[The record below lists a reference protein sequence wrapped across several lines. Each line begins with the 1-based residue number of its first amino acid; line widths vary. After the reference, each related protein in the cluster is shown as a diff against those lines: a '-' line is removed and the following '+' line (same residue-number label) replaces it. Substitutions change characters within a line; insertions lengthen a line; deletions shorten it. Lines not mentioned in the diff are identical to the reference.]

1 MENKEGAPSEPP
13 SENTA
18 PNLLAERDALIA
30 EKTELQ
36 NLLLRQRADFE
47 NFRRRTEK
55 ERMESS
61 EYAAMEAVRA
71 ILSVLDD
78 FERALTVPCA
88 DAEYVRG
95 MELIYQRTQETLKK
109 LGLEPLD
116 AVGQKFDPH
125 LHHAIDMVSTEEAE
139 DQTVLAAFQRGY
151 NFKGRNL
158 RPAMVKVAVR

>member
-1 MENKEGAPSEPP
+1 MENKEAASSEPAAEQ
-13 SENTA
+13 SA

-30 EKTELQ
+30 EKSELQ

-71 ILSVLDD
+71 ILPVLDD

-95 MELIYQRTQETLKK
+95 MELIYQRTLDTFKK
-109 LGLEPLD
+109 LGLEPLES
-116 AVGQKFDPH
+116 VGEKFDPH
-125 LHHAIDMVSTEEAE
+125 VHHAIEMVNTEEAE
-139 DQTVLAAFQRGY
+139 DQTVLGVFQRGY